1 MSEHVPLVIR
11 IILPKCPYKSEKYS
25 IVLKKKKKERK
36 ANTKQKASRILDAS

>member
-25 IVLKKKKKERK
+25 IVLKKKRKKEMQTQNRRL
-36 ANTKQKASRILDAS
+36 AGY